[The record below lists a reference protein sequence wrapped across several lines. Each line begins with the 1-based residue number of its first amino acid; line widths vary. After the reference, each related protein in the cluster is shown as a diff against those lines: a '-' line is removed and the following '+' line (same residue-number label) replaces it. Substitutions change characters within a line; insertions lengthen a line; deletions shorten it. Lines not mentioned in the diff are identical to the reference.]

1 MASEQWLLDD
11 VSVAYSS
18 YFTAVGSSYKLQNV
32 AYNES
37 FGGGYTLSGITSSP
51 TPYQGSRCLND
62 ISGAASGNL
71 LRLKNSDGTDVA
83 GTSFYVDHYYYTGV
97 SAYGNV
103 GFQTA
108 NDTAARYIYM
118 NINNTTLQNKIE
130 ANAFDGIGSGSGLLA
145 TGAVG
150 QVPTN
155 QWVRVQFKYE
165 IWGCSAFRLF
175 FGTNINESAP
185 NYSISWTNPFAD
197 ATPYAYAPGWAGNAG
212 TAIDDI
218 KIDTAAY
225 PTRGATVTTAKFSI
239 GGAEL

>member
-32 AYNES
+32 AYNED
-37 FGGGYTLSGITSSP
+37 FGGGYTLFGITSSP

-62 ISGAASGNL
+62 VSEGVANTL
-71 LRLKNSDGTDVA
+71 MLKNSGGSDVA
-83 GTSFYVDHYYYTGV
+83 GTSFYADHYYYTGTG
-97 SAYGNV
+97 AYGGV
-103 GFQTA
+103 GFASA

-155 QWVRVQFKYE
+155 QWVRLQFKYE
-165 IWGCSAFRLF
+165 VWGASEFRLF
-175 FGTNINESAP
+175 LGPDINKSSP
-185 NYSISWTNPFAD
+185 DFSISWANPFSD
-197 ATPYAYAPGWAGNAG
+197 ATPYAYMPFWSGNYG

-218 KIDTAAY
+218 KIDTAGY
-225 PTRGATVTTAKFSI
+225 PTRSITSTPKFSV
-239 GGAEL
+239 GMLGL

>member
-11 VSVAYSS
+11 VSVPFLS
-18 YFTAVGSSYKLQNV
+18 YFTAVGSSYKLQNI
-32 AYNES
+32 AYNEEA
-37 FGGGYTLSGITSSP
+37 FGGGYTLAGITSNP

-62 ISGAASGNL
+62 ESWATSGSL

-83 GTSFYVDHYYYTGV
+83 GTSFYVDHYYYTG
-97 SAYGNV
+97 SGAYGGA
-103 GFQTA
+103 GFSTF
-108 NDTAARYIYM
+108 NDTTARIIYM

-130 ANAFDGIGSGSGLLA
+130 ANAYDGIGSSSGLLA

-155 QWVRVQFKYE
+155 QWVRIQLKYE
-165 IWGCSAFRLF
+165 TWGCSAFRLF
-175 FGTNINESAP
+175 LGTNINESAP
-185 NYSISWTNPFAD
+185 DYSISWANPFPD
-197 ATPYAYAPGWAGNAG
+197 ATPYAYVGGWAGNLG

-225 PTRGATVTTAKFSI
+225 PTRGTTTTAKFSI
-239 GGAEL
+239 GGAAL